1 MSAIDG
7 EGNLL
12 TAGGSAE
19 DLDGDRGGVAGNHAS
34 TGSVGWM
41 AQTDSTFI

>member
-1 MSAIDG
+1 MMSAIDG

-19 DLDGDRGGVAGNHAS
+19 NLDGDRGGVSGNN
-34 TGSVGWM
+34 GEYWICRMDG
-41 AQTDSTFI
+41 TD